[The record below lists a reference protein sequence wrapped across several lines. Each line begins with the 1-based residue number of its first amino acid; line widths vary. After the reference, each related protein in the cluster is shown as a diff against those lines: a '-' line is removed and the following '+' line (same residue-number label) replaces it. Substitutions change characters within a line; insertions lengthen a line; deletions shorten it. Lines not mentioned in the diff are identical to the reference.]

1 MMCCGCVVH
10 RQRDNISVQ
19 EDDRVR
25 VFTDET
31 GHVKLVIRNVTH
43 ADAGLYFCIADNR
56 VAKAKCAATLRVVG
70 TPLIAYAMMASFF
83 YLTNASCKAGLVC
96 SHQSKPASLSPYGSM

>member
-1 MMCCGCVVH
+1 MFCVG
-10 RQRDNISVQ
+10 RQRDNINLTES
-19 EDDRVR
+19 DRVR

-56 VAKAKCAATLRVVG
+56 TGKAKCAATLRVVG
-70 TPLIAYAMMASFF
+70 MCVTL
-83 YLTNASCKAGLVC
+83 K
-96 SHQSKPASLSPYGSM
+96 